1 MGKKLKEII
10 TSPTAT
16 RRMGD
21 FICNFVAV
29 VLGIIIT
36 FVGSDMIEEH
46 NKKKEVTQALQLVK
60 SELLINKEIIGEMMK
75 MEVSNKKGAR
85 YLL

>member
-16 RRMGD
+16 KRMGD

-60 SELLINKEIIGEMMK
+60 SELLINK
-75 MEVSNKKGAR
+75 SNLSKIV
-85 YLL
+85 YIMI